1 VTEAYAVSDA
11 EGALAAFERDG
22 YVLLRGVHD
31 EAEMDALT
39 VEMERLQSEV
49 RTGAL
54 DDQHRDVVLGD
65 SATEAEVEHVNYVYY
80 ATRHSDLADRIVH
93 TDAVVGLVRALL
105 GSDTWLLDYE
115 RFGVVYQDSRP
126 GAESAY
132 SRIGWHTDRQSGPHL
147 AVWPSIAF
155 TVHLDGTSPANGF
168 LRVVPGSHR
177 RTTDGLPPAFEP
189 VEGEVAVYARR
200 GDVLL
205 HHCDLWHSAARAT
218 EDPPGGVRR
227 HLRGGWYTGEPL
239 AAGHGVADFVK
250 NAQR

>member
-1 VTEAYAVSDA
+1 MTEAYAVADV

-31 EAEMDALT
+31 EAEMDALA

-132 SRIGWHTDRQSGPHL
+132 SRIGWHTDRQSDRKSTRL
-147 AVWPSIAF
+147 NS
-155 TVHLDGTSPANGF
+155 
-168 LRVVPGSHR
+168 SH
-177 RTTDGLPPAFEP
+177 
-189 VEGEVAVYARR
+189 
-200 GDVLL
+200 
-205 HHCDLWHSAARAT
+205 
-218 EDPPGGVRR
+218 
-227 HLRGGWYTGEPL
+227 
-239 AAGHGVADFVK
+239 
-250 NAQR
+250 

>member
-1 VTEAYAVSDA
+1 
-11 EGALAAFERDG
+11 
-22 YVLLRGVHD
+22 
-31 EAEMDALT
+31 
-39 VEMERLQSEV
+39 
-49 RTGAL
+49 
-54 DDQHRDVVLGD
+54 
-65 SATEAEVEHVNYVYY
+65 VNYVYY
-80 ATRHSDLADRIVH
+80 ATRHSDLAHHVVH
-93 TDAVVGLVRALL
+93 TEAVVSLVRALL
-105 GSDTWLLDYE
+105 GSDTWLLDHE

-147 AVWPSIAF
+147 AIWPSIAF

-189 VEGEVAVYARR
+189 VAGEVALYARR